1 MENKYLYEGWRGFTE
16 GSWVNEIDLRSFIRH
31 NFTMYDGDETFLEGP
46 TQNTLDLW
54 DQVMDLTRQE
64 REAGGVLDMDTKVI
78 SGITSHGPGY
88 LNKEKES
95 GVPLVSIGISIAN
108 EELYGELLYL
118 LNYLHVERI
127 ICEQIERLSKVYALE
142 RYIEKWRESNG
153 TL

>member
-1 MENKYLYEGWRGFTE
+1 M
-16 GSWVNEIDLRSFIRH
+16 
-31 NFTMYDGDETFLEGP
+31 
-46 TQNTLDLW
+46 
-54 DQVMDLTRQE
+54 
-64 REAGGVLDMDTKVI
+64 
-78 SGITSHGPGY
+78 
-88 LNKEKES
+88 
-95 GVPLVSIGISIAN
+95 PLVSIGISIAN